1 MTKSFLK
8 GRHSSKWMIDEKTD
22 IEQKQNVKNVKR
34 KLYRKY
40 TFEKLMSTLKHHVR
54 THTQQMFYEEI
65 YRQNELLKYAT
76 AWFCG
81 FVNLCIEKLCRR
93 KRKR

>member
-1 MTKSFLK
+1 MKRSLSSLDLVVTKNDRFLMTKSFLK

-22 IEQKQNVKNVKR
+22 IEQKQTVKNVKR

-65 YRQNELLKYAT
+65 Y
-76 AWFCG
+76 
-81 FVNLCIEKLCRR
+81 
-93 KRKR
+93 